1 MRSPPLIMSENNSQE
16 YILILQYLEMS
27 KSHKESTR
35 ICGDVQEYLGIFKKN
50 LDGSISVG
58 GEQD

>member
-1 MRSPPLIMSENNSQE
+1 MSENNSQE
-16 YILILQYLEMS
+16 YILILQYFEMS